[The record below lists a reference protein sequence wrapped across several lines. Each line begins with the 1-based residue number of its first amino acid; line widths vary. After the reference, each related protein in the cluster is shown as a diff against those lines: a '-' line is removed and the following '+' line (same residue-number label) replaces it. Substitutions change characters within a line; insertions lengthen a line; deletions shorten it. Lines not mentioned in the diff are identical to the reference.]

1 MTTKEKTN
9 EEKVQEIAKK
19 LQEEQTQV
27 EYSDDEILTPE
38 NKSILKKLAVSEG
51 WEIVKKMVEE
61 LTKTAE
67 EEVVKQAKAYSAV
80 KSHGYT
86 IFEIQWAWMDWLNKL
101 PEIID
106 AILHEDEVK
115 KAVEEV
121 NEAEQA
127 QLQ

>member
-9 EEKVQEIAKK
+9 EERVQEIAKK

-38 NKSILKKLAVSEG
+38 NKAILKKLAVSEG

-86 IFEIQWAWMDWLNKL
+86 IFEIQ
-101 PEIID
+101 
-106 AILHEDEVK
+106 
-115 KAVEEV
+115 
-121 NEAEQA
+121 
-127 QLQ
+127 

>member
-1 MTTKEKTN
+1 MAE
-9 EEKVQEIAKK
+9 EEKVQESAEQ
-19 LQEEQTQV
+19 LQQEQPKV
-27 EYSDDEILTPE
+27 EYEDDEILTPE
-38 NKSILKKLAVSEG
+38 NKAILKKLAKSEG

-61 LTKTAE
+61 LSKTAE
-67 EEVVKQAKAYSAV
+67 EEIVKQAKAYSAV

-86 IFEIQWAWMDWLNKL
+86 IFEIQGAWMDWLNKL

-121 NEAEQA
+121 NEAEQQ
-127 QLQ
+127 QLNI